1 MPWSI
6 NTIPVP
12 HGMAAAVTGSSSP
25 RSAAAASALGPGVS
39 PSLSISSIPPTSS
52 VVGSLNISP
61 STGGGGGGG
70 ASNNKKGFVKTSGN
84 ISKSSGDS
92 GVTGGVGVAGGHVM
106 DHHSSRA
113 GPTDVIGLSAAA
125 SRNGVASMAH
135 YDHYLPPP
143 SAAQILV
150 AEELRRARMERIIM
164 ADRELEGEQQLRM
177 QQQQQHQHQHQ
188 QRERQE
194 QEMDLIRQLGQQ
206 RASYYGQ
213 AQANVSI
220 YIFLII
226 AKDQCFRIVGIP
238 GQSSSCLSLLV
249 DGNLVGRVVYTKA
262 IPTRRS
268 SSRAINNLTERLV

>member
-92 GVTGGVGVAGGHVM
+92 GVTGGGGGVAGGHVM

-125 SRNGVASMAH
+125 SRNGVANMAH

-177 QQQQQHQHQHQ
+177 QQQQHQHQ

-220 YIFLII
+220 YILLII

-238 GQSSSCLSLLV
+238 GQSSSCLSLV

-268 SSRAINNLTERLV
+268 SSSSRAINNLTERLV

>member
-61 STGGGGGGG
+61 STGGGGG

-92 GVTGGVGVAGGHVM
+92 GVTGGGGGVAGGHVM

-113 GPTDVIGLSAAA
+113 GPTDVIGLSAAAA

-177 QQQQQHQHQHQ
+177 QQQQQHQHQ

-220 YIFLII
+220 YILLII

-238 GQSSSCLSLLV
+238 GQSSSCLCRWSMGIWWGVLYTQRLYLRDAPAAAAELL
-249 DGNLVGRVVYTKA
+249 
-262 IPTRRS
+262 I
-268 SSRAINNLTERLV
+268 I

>member
-1 MPWSI
+1 M
-6 NTIPVP
+6 
-12 HGMAAAVTGSSSP
+12 
-25 RSAAAASALGPGVS
+25 
-39 PSLSISSIPPTSS
+39 
-52 VVGSLNISP
+52 GSLNISP

-92 GVTGGVGVAGGHVM
+92 GVTGGGGGVAGGHVM

-125 SRNGVASMAH
+125 ASRNGVASMAH
-135 YDHYLPPP
+135 FDHYLPPP

-177 QQQQQHQHQHQ
+177 QQQQQQHQHQHQ

-213 AQANVSI
+213 TQANVSI
-220 YIFLII
+220 YILLII

-238 GQSSSCLSLLV
+238 GQSSSCLSLGIWWGVL
-249 DGNLVGRVVYTKA
+249 YTQ
-262 IPTRRS
+262 
-268 SSRAINNLTERLV
+268 RLYLRDAAAAAELLII